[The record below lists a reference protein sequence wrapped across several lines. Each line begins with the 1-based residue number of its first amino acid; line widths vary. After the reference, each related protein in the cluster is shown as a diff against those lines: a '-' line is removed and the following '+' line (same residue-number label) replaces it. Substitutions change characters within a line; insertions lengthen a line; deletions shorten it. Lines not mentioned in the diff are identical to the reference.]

1 MRASSAAFTCTAS
14 VPSAVAVVMRC
25 ATKSSSAP
33 AGSGLAHH
41 GEGGIFVGFE
51 LLEGVS
57 NEKKFHEVTLGG
69 SKSMA
74 SDFDLGAEF
83 HHAIGGQV
91 EEVGGG

>member
-1 MRASSAAFTCTAS
+1 MAASG
-14 VPSAVAVVMRC
+14 PHQVAGF
-25 ATKSSSAP
+25 AGINFIP

-41 GEGGIFVGFE
+41 CEGGILVGFE

-69 SKSMA
+69 SKSVV